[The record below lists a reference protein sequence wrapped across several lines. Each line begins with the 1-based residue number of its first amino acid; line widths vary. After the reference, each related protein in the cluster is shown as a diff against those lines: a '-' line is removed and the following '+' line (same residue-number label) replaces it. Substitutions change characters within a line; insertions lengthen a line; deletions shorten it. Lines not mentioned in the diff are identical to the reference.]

1 MEDRRLP
8 RPIGGERAWKNT
20 GNTGGNIPPAFAPF
34 ATLDCLDTPP
44 HLPQPIIA
52 PQIPKVHG
60 GHNMCHG
67 GQQQPWLGMYG
78 SSNQQPQGYPSN
90 NPPPPIQG
98 PNRDGRNNYQGMGK
112 FGSV

>member
-1 MEDRRLP
+1 M
-8 RPIGGERAWKNT
+8 G
-20 GNTGGNIPPAFAPF
+20 
-34 ATLDCLDTPP
+34 
-44 HLPQPIIA
+44 
-52 PQIPKVHG
+52 
-60 GHNMCHG
+60 HG

-112 FGSV
+112 FD